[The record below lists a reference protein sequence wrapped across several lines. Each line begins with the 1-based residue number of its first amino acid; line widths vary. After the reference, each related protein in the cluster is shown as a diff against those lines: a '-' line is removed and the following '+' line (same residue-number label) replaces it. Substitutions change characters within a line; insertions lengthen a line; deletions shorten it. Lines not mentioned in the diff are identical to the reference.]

1 MRYLEEAEAY
11 EVGANPLI
19 EYNLAL
25 SYAESNEAEKALAKV
40 EALAAAEPFFSPLWP
55 LRALLSYAVEGYD
68 GCVRVLEEAKAV
80 LGDTAEL
87 KWVCEGEVRRRV
99 VRCKVESCEHAFGE
113 VKGLLISSRFRG
125 GWLNGRTRW
134 WASYARYASWARRRA
149 WRRSAWRSAAGV
161 GCGRDAQ
168 RAAARWRT

>member
-11 EVGANPLI
+11 EVGANPLV

-40 EALAAAEPFFSPLWP
+40 DALAAAEPFFSPLWP
-55 LRALLSYAVEGYD
+55 LRTLLSYAVEGYD

-87 KWVCEGEVRRRV
+87 QWVCEGGVRRRV

-113 VKGLLISSRFRG
+113 VKGLLISSRFVDG
-125 GWLNGRTRW
+125 
-134 WASYARYASWARRRA
+134 A
-149 WRRSAWRSAAGV
+149 
-161 GCGRDAQ
+161 
-168 RAAARWRT
+168 